1 MNLDGSMCKDQSLKR
16 YSTIG
21 LGAKPPGRKILGLIP
36 ESDVTENG
44 LCVSITKMSIQNLK
58 LFLNMGGVFIK
69 SFFENVNFL
78 LNMGGYLLKGIY

>member
-1 MNLDGSMCKDQSLKR
+1 MNLEGSMCKDQSLKR

-44 LCVSITKMSIQNLK
+44 LCVSITKMTIQNLK
-58 LFLNMGGVFIK
+58 LFLNMGG
-69 SFFENVNFL
+69 
-78 LNMGGYLLKGIY
+78 YLLSPFLKM

>member
-1 MNLDGSMCKDQSLKR
+1 MNLDGSMCKDQNLKR

-58 LFLNMGGVFIK
+58 LFLNMGG
-69 SFFENVNFL
+69 
-78 LNMGGYLLKGIY
+78 YLLSPFLKM

>member
-1 MNLDGSMCKDQSLKR
+1 MYKDEFLKR

-44 LCVSITKMSIQNLK
+44 LCVSITKMTIQNLK
-58 LFLNMGGVFIK
+58 LFLNMGG
-69 SFFENVNFL
+69 
-78 LNMGGYLLKGIY
+78 YLLSPFLKM